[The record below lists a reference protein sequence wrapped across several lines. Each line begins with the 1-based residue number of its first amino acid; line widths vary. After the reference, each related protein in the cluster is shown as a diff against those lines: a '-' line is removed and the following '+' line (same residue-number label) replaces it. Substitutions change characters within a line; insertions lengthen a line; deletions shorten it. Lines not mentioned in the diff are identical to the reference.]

1 MIKENSLQK
10 LIPSRNDIAYRKEK
24 ENEETR
30 ERTRDVVV
38 TFPFKQHDFKSHNA
52 GIRLE
57 IIHLLSISAFFTEG
71 NLSSILLEL
80 FAHQKRR
87 NKAFLLSQNE

>member
-1 MIKENSLQK
+1 MTSPEIGKVVQILMKENSLQK

-38 TFPFKQHDFKSHNA
+38 TFPFKQHDLKVTRPA
-52 GIRLE
+52 
-57 IIHLLSISAFFTEG
+57 
-71 NLSSILLEL
+71 
-80 FAHQKRR
+80 
-87 NKAFLLSQNE
+87 